1 LILKS
6 LRRLRGVARPRKLSE
21 RGTTV
26 SAYVPLSLYTEF
38 QRLAKSKG
46 LTVSEYIYR
55 LIVEAVQRERAS
67 ASAVVADPPDALHM
81 ALKGLEPLDR
91 ERVIQ
96 FMKRLEEAEGRLAR
110 LRPDDIKLARAG
122 RLVSS
127 EVENVR
133 RTVIDLRHTY
143 ERTIKRNV
151 RSPEVLDVLGER
163 LLELMKELGVPV

>member
-1 LILKS
+1 
-6 LRRLRGVARPRKLSE
+6 VARPRKLSE

-55 LIVEAVQRERAS
+55 LIAEAVQKEKKKAS
-67 ASAVVADPPDALHM
+67 APAAATADPPEDVFHE

-91 ERVIQ
+91 ERVLL
-96 FMKRLEEAEGRLAR
+96 FMKRLEEAEARLAK
-110 LRPDDIKLARAG
+110 LSPDELKLARAG
-122 RLVSS
+122 RVSS
-127 EVENVR
+127 GEADSLR
-133 RTVIDLRHTY
+133 KTVINLRQTY

-151 RSPEVLDVLGER
+151 RSPDVLDIIGER

>member
-1 LILKS
+1 M
-6 LRRLRGVARPRKLSE
+6 ARPRKLSE

-26 SAYVPLSLYTEF
+26 SAYVPLSLYSKF

-55 LIVEAVQRERAS
+55 LIAEAVQKEKAS
-67 ASAVVADPPDALHM
+67 VPAVADPPEDVFRE
-81 ALKGLEPLDR
+81 ALKSLEPLDR
-91 ERVIQ
+91 ERVLL
-96 FMKRLEEAEGRLAR
+96 FMKELEEAEGRLAR

-122 RLVSS
+122 RLTSS

-133 RTVIDLRHTY
+133 KTVLGLKHTY
-143 ERTIKRNV
+143 ERTIKRSV
-151 RSPEVLDVLGER
+151 RAPDVLDIIGER